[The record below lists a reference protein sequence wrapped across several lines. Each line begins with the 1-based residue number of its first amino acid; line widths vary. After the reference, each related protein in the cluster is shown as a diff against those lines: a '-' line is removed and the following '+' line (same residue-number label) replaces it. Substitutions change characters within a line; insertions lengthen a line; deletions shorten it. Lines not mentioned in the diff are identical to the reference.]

1 MINRNTVEIWR
12 GPSRIDGSPIVVLA
26 AGFLRRSKNAKTGAM
41 VQTYILRA
49 DVDPMTAINTGA
61 DISICGDCKH
71 RNADRKRRT
80 CYVDVSKSVRS
91 VWLSW
96 HGGRVQSTDLD
107 TAAQRARGRAVR
119 LGAYGDPAA
128 VPSDVWI
135 ALLRYATRHTGY
147 THQWRN
153 VGADYRAILV
163 ASVDTLAEYG
173 AAKADN
179 WRTFRVR
186 AGGERSAERE
196 ISCPASSEAG
206 KRTTCERCSLCD
218 GSRGTADSRRD
229 IVINAH
235 GAVASKIIR
244 LTAV

>member
-1 MINRNTVEIWR
+1 MNRNTIEVWR

-26 AGFLRRSKNAKTGAM
+26 SGFERASRNAKTGAM

-49 DVDPMTAINTGA
+49 DVDPITAINTGA
-61 DISICGDCKH
+61 DVSICGDCRH
-71 RNADRKRRT
+71 RSTDRKLRT

-96 HGGRVQSTDLD
+96 HGGRVQSADLD
-107 TAAQRARGRAVR
+107 TVSEMARDRAIR

-128 VPSDVWI
+128 VPMAVWS
-135 ALLRYATRHTGY
+135 ALLRYARRHTGY
-147 THQWRN
+147 THQWRTLSP
-153 VGADYRAILV
+153 DYRTILV
-163 ASVDTLAEYG
+163 ASVDTLAEYEE
-173 AAKADN
+173 AKIDH

-186 AGGERSAERE
+186 AAGESSAARE
-196 ISCPASSEAG
+196 ISCPASDEAG
-206 KRTTCERCSLCD
+206 KRTTCDKCTLCD
-218 GSRGTADSRRD
+218 GSRGTADTRRD

-244 LTAV
+244 LTSI